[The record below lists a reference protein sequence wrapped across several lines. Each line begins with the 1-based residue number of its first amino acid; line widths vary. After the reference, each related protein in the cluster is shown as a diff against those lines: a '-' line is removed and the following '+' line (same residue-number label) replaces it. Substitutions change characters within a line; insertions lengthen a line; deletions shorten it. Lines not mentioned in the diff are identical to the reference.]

1 MHPISNVIKSYS
13 KPLSFDALF
22 WGGSGCSLSLW
33 QLGFV
38 LGFRIGLWV
47 LGCRMVQ
54 TTAEGVLEVSVA
66 QARPWESC
74 DQDLS

>member
-1 MHPISNVIKSYS
+1 MYPISNVTKSYS

-22 WGGSGCSLSLW
+22 WGGSGCSHSLW
-33 QLGFV
+33 QLGFI
-38 LGFRIGLWV
+38 LGFWIGLWV
-47 LGCRMVQ
+47 LGCRMVH